1 MIPAKFDYVAP
12 TSVED
17 ALAAIA
23 EAGDDI
29 EIRGGGQTLHPVL
42 RRRLNAP

>member
-29 EIRGGGQTLHPVL
+29 EIMGVARASSRCSGCG
-42 RRRLNAP
+42 